1 MKNFQGNTAN
11 QVWLQVIKA
20 LESQPASEI
29 TSSRL
34 GNMHE
39 LLHVGITIHE
49 PRRRWIPS
57 RIPAINPAFAL
68 AEIIWIVNGSN
79 EAKIINYWNPVLPR
93 FAGYTKYYHGA
104 YGFRLREHFDF
115 DQLEKA
121 YYSLQK
127 NGLSRQVMLQMWD
140 PGIDFPNDYGQPVS
154 EDIPC
159 NLSSLLKIRNDKLE
173 WMQINRSNDI
183 YRGLPYN
190 IVQFTVLQE
199 IMAGWLGIDVGTYNH
214 LSDSL
219 HLYVDDLKE
228 LGYIDQE
235 PENRNTDRLNLSYD
249 ETQIYFRAL
258 FNKMKFIVN
267 NELSES
273 DFYKFFDDNLKVRAL
288 DNMFLIIGADA
299 ARRNRYDDMASE
311 LVNKC
316 TNPIY
321 RELWKNWSERQKA
334 KIISYNF
341 I

>member
-11 QVWLQVIKA
+11 QIWLQA
-20 LESQPASEI
+20 LKTLEEQASSEV

-39 LLHVGITIHE
+39 LLHVGITINE
-49 PRRRWIPS
+49 PRQRWISS
-57 RIPAINPAFAL
+57 RIPAMNPAFAI

-79 EAKIINYWNPVLPR
+79 EAEIINYWNPALPK
-93 FAGYTKYYHGA
+93 FAGHHKYYHGA
-104 YGFRLREHFDF
+104 YGFRLREQFDF

-127 NGLSRQVMLQMWD
+127 NGSSRQVVLQIWD
-140 PGIDFPNDYGQPVS
+140 PTQDFPDENGQPVS

-159 NLSSLLKIRNDKLE
+159 NLSSLLKIRNNKLD

-190 IVQFTVLQE
+190 LVQFTTLQE
-199 IMAGWLGIDVGTYNH
+199 LMAGWLGIEMGSYNH

-219 HLYVDDLKE
+219 HLYVSDLKE
-228 LGYIDQE
+228 LGYIEQE
-235 PENRNTDRLNLSYD
+235 SNIINTDRLNLSYD
-249 ETQIYFRAL
+249 ESQIYFNAL

-273 DFYKFFDDNLKVRAL
+273 DFYKFFEENFKVEAL
-288 DNMFLIIGADA
+288 DNMFLILGADA
-299 ARRNRYDDMASE
+299 ARRKKYFDVSID

-321 RELWKNWSERQKA
+321 KELWKNWSDRQKT
-334 KIISYNF
+334 KMSLHNIM
-341 I
+341 